1 MCVLPILHLVITQ
14 LLLKSSFEENVFDT
28 VVTLTKHPGVTVF
41 IPKPLQFLSV
51 MITWDLTS

>member
-14 LLLKSSFEENVFDT
+14 LLLKSSFEENVSDT
-28 VVTLTKHPGVTVF
+28 VVTLTKRPGVTVF

-51 MITWDLTS
+51 MITWDLMS